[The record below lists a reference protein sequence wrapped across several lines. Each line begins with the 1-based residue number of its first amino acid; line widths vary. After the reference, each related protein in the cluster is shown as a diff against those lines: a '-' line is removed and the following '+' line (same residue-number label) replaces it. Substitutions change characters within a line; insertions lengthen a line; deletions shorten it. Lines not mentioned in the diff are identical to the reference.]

1 MYDESKDEDDLEEII
16 FEDPHAE
23 DLGDLE
29 LQDMKSQIGNLEKK
43 INVANEK
50 LGLTRKNIQLLTTT
64 IKVEQKE
71 DFKKLV
77 EQVEEER
84 KGEAVSTTEIPEEEG
99 DEDVDT
105 DDEDLA
111 HYLEEK
117 DSGSEDEAVEQ
128 LNPVEASVI
137 KLKDKISLLKN
148 RCEAGLGYDLTEKMY
163 KIALKAN
170 RENQSSDRT

>member
-1 MYDESKDEDDLEEII
+1 M
-16 FEDPHAE
+16 
-23 DLGDLE
+23 
-29 LQDMKSQIGNLEKK
+29 
-43 INVANEK
+43 
-50 LGLTRKNIQLLTTT
+50 
-64 IKVEQKE
+64 
-71 DFKKLV
+71 
-77 EQVEEER
+77 
-84 KGEAVSTTEIPEEEG
+84 STTEIPEEEG

-170 RENQSSDRT
+170 RENQSSDRTWEILIEIVGKENIGFWAIMDNILFLEEKKREI